1 MDQAKLVLD
10 CQNLH
15 GEGVFWSSREQKL
28 YWTDIKGQQVWWFD
42 PETQASQNYHLEE
55 RLCAFALRKDG
66 SILAAF
72 ASGIALYNLQTKERE
87 DLYAFE
93 SHLSKTRLNDGR
105 VDRQG
110 RFVVGGIDESDNGA
124 SISHVIRVNQD
135 FSIDTLLSDVACA
148 NSICFSPD
156 GKTLY
161 FSDTPKQA
169 ILRYPYGDQGVGTH
183 SVLSHCNDR
192 PGFPDGS
199 TVDNEGYIWNAEWNG
214 FCVTRYSPEG
224 DIDKVIK
231 VPVPNPTC
239 VALGGKHL
247 DTLFITTSRQMMSD
261 DMLSEMPNAGGL
273 YAIKV
278 STKGIEE
285 PEFG

>member
-28 YWTDIKGQQVWWFD
+28 YWTDIKGQQVWCFD
-42 PETQASQNYHLEE
+42 PETQASQHYDLDE

-72 ASGIALYNLQTKERE
+72 ASGIALYHLRTKERE

-93 SHLSKTRLNDGR
+93 PELSTTRLNDGR

-110 RFVVGGIDESDNGA
+110 RFVVGGIDESDDGA
-124 SISHVIRVNQD
+124 SISRVIRVNQD

-156 GKTLY
+156 GKTMY
-161 FSDTPKQA
+161 FADTPKQT
-169 ILRYPYGDQGVGTH
+169 ILGYSYCDQGLGARF
-183 SVLSHCNDR
+183 VLSQCHDG

-199 TVDNEGYIWNAEWNG
+199 TVDNEGYLWNAKWNG
-214 FCVTRYSPEG
+214 ACVTRYSSKG
-224 DIDKVIK
+224 KLDKVIE

-261 DMLSEMPNAGGL
+261 DMLLDRPNAGGL
-273 YAIKV
+273 FAIKV